1 MSNEFNTQG
10 IINDE
15 TYVEPET
22 FITDKTVEL
31 EPLYD
36 LLKSGRYKQTIGED
50 FFPEIITLGDRVF
63 MGSTRWYRK
72 ENLEHRYEW
81 LFTFDSNNRLVDDYK
96 STNGYLE
103 LYPKYTLVRLI
114 SETMSPESVEIEAA
128 FKMSSNEY
136 YKQYPDS
143 RTVIKVVE
151 TEIDNAPKV
160 DTPEFLYVPKPY
172 QLLKNID
179 PKAVG
184 LFDNLTPELIAIR
197 KLLKDVHEG
206 VIKLQRP

>member
-1 MSNEFNTQG
+1 MSTEFNAHEITS
-10 IINDE
+10 DE

-36 LLKSGRYKQTIGED
+36 MLKSGKYKQTIGED
-50 FFPEIITLGDRVF
+50 FFPEIITIGDRVF
-63 MGSTRWYRK
+63 VGSSRWYRK
-72 ENLEHRYEW
+72 ENLDHRYEW

-103 LYPKYTLVRLI
+103 LYPKYILVRLV
-114 SETMSPESVEIEAA
+114 SETTAPESVEIEAA

-143 RTVIKVVE
+143 RTVIEVVK
-151 TEIDNAPKV
+151 TEIDKNSKV
-160 DTPEFLYVPKPY
+160 DTPEFLYVPKPF
-172 QLLKNID
+172 QLLKEID
-179 PKAVG
+179 PKMVG
-184 LFDNLTPELIAIR
+184 MIDNATPELLAIR
-197 KLLKDVHEG
+197 KLLKDVHDG